1 MANKNIPTVEVK
13 GDAGKIR
20 INKSDFE
27 AYEAEGYELCGE
39 TPADPTEIEDE
50 DDGGVDWDQY
60 SDEDIA
66 MFAASEEIEP
76 NLPRISAIA
85 QLEVKGFDPEDEE
98 DEEEGL

>member
-1 MANKNIPTVEVK
+1 MASQNVSTVQVK
-13 GDAGKIR
+13 GDAGMIR
-20 INKSDFE
+20 INECDLE

-39 TPADPTEIEDE
+39 ISSDPTETENV
-50 DDGGVDWDQY
+50 GGINWDQY

-66 MFAASEEIEP
+66 TFAASEEIDA
-76 NLPRISAIA
+76 NLPRIAAIA